1 MYADDCILYASGN
14 DWNRM
19 LQKIQPELFD
29 IQRWYYDNRLK
40 INDNKSKV
48 LLFGSRNKLGK
59 VDFSNKIFL
68 GTSPLAF
75 TTTYKYLG
83 VTRIVKYLC

>member
-29 IQRWYYDNRLK
+29 IQRWNYDNINRLK

-48 LLFGSRNKLGK
+48 LLLGK
-59 VDFSNKIFL
+59 LIFRIRFF
-68 GTSPLAF
+68 LA
-75 TTTYKYLG
+75 L
-83 VTRIVKYLC
+83 LH